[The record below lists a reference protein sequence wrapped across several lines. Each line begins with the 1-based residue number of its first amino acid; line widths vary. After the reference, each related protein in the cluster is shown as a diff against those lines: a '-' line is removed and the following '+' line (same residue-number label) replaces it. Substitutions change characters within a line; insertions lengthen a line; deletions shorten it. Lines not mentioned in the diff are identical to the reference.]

1 MSEDTNPV
9 TNSYAQRMYQWIQ
22 NTWWV
27 SLAVT
32 LATVPIV
39 AYHFNQIAWMGLLV
53 NFIVVPY
60 VGFVVVPLGL
70 VSAVTVLVT
79 GGDSLPLGIL
89 NQTVLEGLTEIVQV
103 FAELPGAEWHVASPA
118 ILTMMVFYGLLFT
131 GLMNVNRLICRWSC
145 TAGVVMILILW
156 FWSPRVAWDHDSVR
170 VTFLDVG
177 QGDATVVELPDGQ
190 VVLIDAG
197 ASYSRLDMG
206 QAVVGPFLWDQ
217 GIRKIDHVIATHPQ
231 WDHMGGLP
239 WVIKK
244 FQIGRYWSN
253 GVTRENA
260 FFQRVQEAIQEV
272 GLNEQ
277 VAWKGKEITRA
288 GPCRLM
294 VLNPP
299 FAGIA
304 FPSVR
309 NSSQGGSELNN
320 QSVVTEL
327 ECGAHSFLFTADA
340 EREALE
346 RLIQVPHK
354 RTAKIVKVPHHGAKS
369 SLNRQWINQLHGK
382 AAIISVGRYN
392 RYGHPIPAVLEAY
405 REMGFPIY
413 RTDEDGA
420 VQVTASLLSPTLL
433 VQTAQEQLLK
443 PVEIERFSLGA
454 EWKNLKR
461 ILSGW
466 I

>member
-1 MSEDTNPV
+1 
-9 TNSYAQRMYQWIQ
+9 
-22 NTWWV
+22 
-27 SLAVT
+27 
-32 LATVPIV
+32 
-39 AYHFNQIAWMGLLV
+39 
-53 NFIVVPY
+53 
-60 VGFVVVPLGL
+60 
-70 VSAVTVLVT
+70 
-79 GGDSLPLGIL
+79 
-89 NQTVLEGLTEIVQV
+89 
-103 FAELPGAEWHVASPA
+103 
-118 ILTMMVFYGLLFT
+118 
-131 GLMNVNRLICRWSC
+131 
-145 TAGVVMILILW
+145 
-156 FWSPRVAWDHDSVR
+156 
-170 VTFLDVG
+170 
-177 QGDATVVELPDGQ
+177 GQ

-244 FQIGRYWSN
+244 FPVGRYWSN

-260 FFQRVQEAIQEV
+260 FFQRMQEAIQEA

-288 GPCRLM
+288 GPCRLK

-299 FAGIA
+299 FAGIS
-304 FPSVR
+304 FPGVR
-309 NSSQGGSELNN
+309 NSFQGGSELNN

-340 EREALE
+340 EREALG
-346 RLIQVPHK
+346 RLIQMPHK
-354 RTAKIVKVPHHGAKS
+354 PTAQIVKVPHHGAKS
-369 SLNRQWINQLHGK
+369 SLNRKWINQLHGK

-392 RYGHPIPAVLEAY
+392 RYGHPIPAVSEAY
-405 REMGFPIY
+405 REKGIPIY
-413 RTDEDGA
+413 RTDQDGA
-420 VQVTASLLSPTLL
+420 VWVTASLHSPELSI
-433 VQTAQEQLLK
+433 QTEQEQLLK
-443 PVEIERFSLGA
+443 PVPIERFPFGE

-461 ILSGW
+461 FLSSW